1 MRNELYLGSI
11 SPKATEEDITKLFT
25 LVGTVVSIHLIRDPV
40 SGEFKRCGYLK
51 MATADQAKEAI
62 ETLDGALLID
72 TVLAVS
78 EARPHPQQKNRP
90 VPGAHRRPVSERRPP
105 KGRK

>member
-11 SPKATEEDITKLFT
+11 SSKATEEDIRKMFT
-25 LVGTVVSIHLIRDPV
+25 LVGTVISIHLIRDPV

-51 MATADQAKEAI
+51 MATPAEAKEAI

-90 VPGAHRRPVSERRPP
+90 VPGERRRPVQERRPP